1 VGWSVPGLLLS
12 AGALAGV
19 AGTSLLAAP
28 LLPRLGALTVTIY
41 ACGLAAAQL
50 LAAAVLVRLAGG
62 PPVLRPLTGT
72 ELAALLYLAVAVTAV
87 VFVAW
92 FSAVERLGVERTG
105 LFSGLV
111 PIASLI
117 AVAVIGTGTVTGMQL
132 AGALGVL
139 AGVALGLT
147 QSAGPPADTRRPER
161 YPPPQQTR
169 PGEPTRQPAA
179 LPARA
184 HADHGA
190 ASRLDAFSDRDFSI
204 VTTLLALNLRAPHT
218 AGNPALAP
226 APRPRRCSWS
236 ACHVNR
242 LDQRAPHVAA
252 WRGRVGLRQSPALT
266 PGQRRRRRRS

>member
-1 VGWSVPGLLLS
+1 
-12 AGALAGV
+12 V

-28 LLPRLGALTVTIY
+28 LLPRLGALAVTIY

-92 FSAVERLGVERTG
+92 FSAVERLGAERTG
-105 LFSGLV
+105 LFNGLV

-132 AGALGVL
+132 AGALSVL
-139 AGVALGLT
+139 AGVTLGLT
-147 QSAGPPADTRRPER
+147 QRAGPPADTRRPGS

-169 PGEPTRQPAA
+169 PDEPARQPAA
-179 LPARA
+179 LLAERMKTMMPT
-184 HADHGA
+184 G
-190 ASRLDAFSDRDFSI
+190 RLDAFSHGAFSI
-204 VTTLLALNLRAPHT
+204 ETIWLSTPGRRPAGPDRSRRARC
-218 AGNPALAP
+218 PALP
-226 APRPRRCSWS
+226 GSGY
-236 ACHVNR
+236 
-242 LDQRAPHVAA
+242 
-252 WRGRVGLRQSPALT
+252 RGRGARGRWQPLCSGHTFALDLS
-266 PGQRRRRRRS
+266 RRAAHRMVTAQLTRPCFSR